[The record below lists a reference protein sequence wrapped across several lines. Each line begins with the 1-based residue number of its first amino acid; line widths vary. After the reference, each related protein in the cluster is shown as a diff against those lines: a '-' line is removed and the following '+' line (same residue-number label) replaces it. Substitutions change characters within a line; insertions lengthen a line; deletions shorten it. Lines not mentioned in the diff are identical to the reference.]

1 MSEQNVI
8 VERVGSRLDIVLNRP
23 DRKNSI
29 TQQLAVELRDAFLN
43 VPSEAGCILL
53 SGSGG
58 AFCSG
63 IDLKIA
69 GADLKNEPLT
79 AWVEVH
85 AAIYKCRV
93 PVVVAL
99 ERYAINAGAALALAA
114 NIVVAGES
122 SFLQVG
128 EIAMGVP
135 AFLGSAGGAVLA
147 SKIPTSSMRPMVL
160 VLLIIVAVYTWFKP
174 DLGKFENLRHLPKRR
189 VQIAA
194 IAGVVIGFYDGIFGP
209 GTGSFLMLILV
220 ASLGY
225 AFITASAIAKV
236 VNVATNVGAIM
247 VFGINGA
254 VLWQI
259 GIILG
264 VANISGAVI
273 GARLAIKGGS
283 TLVRKVFL
291 LVTVA
296 LILKVGIATF

>member
-1 MSEQNVI
+1 VFQD
-8 VERVGSRLDIVLNRP
+8 L
-23 DRKNSI
+23 
-29 TQQLAVELRDAFLN
+29 TLATALFLLAA
-43 VPSEAGCILL
+43 SFFAG
-53 SGSGG
+53 
-58 AFCSG
+58 F
-63 IDLKIA
+63 IDSIA
-69 GADLKNEPLT
+69 GGGGLIQLPALLIGLPKSET
-79 AWVEVH
+79 AEVLGTNKLS
-85 AAIYKCRV
+85 AVFGTTTA
-93 PVVVAL
+93 
-99 ERYAINAGAALALAA
+99 AALYRKQIKPDPKIL
-114 NIVVAGES
+114 
-122 SFLQVG
+122 
-128 EIAMGVP
+128 IAMGLP

-160 VLLIIVAVYTWFKP
+160 VLLVIVAVYTWFKP

-264 VANISGAVI
+264 IANITGAVI

-296 LILKVGIATF
+296 LIVKVGIATF

>member
-1 MSEQNVI
+1 VFHDLTI
-8 VERVGSRLDIVLNRP
+8 ATALFL
-23 DRKNSI
+23 
-29 TQQLAVELRDAFLN
+29 LAASFF
-43 VPSEAGCILL
+43 AG
-53 SGSGG
+53 
-58 AFCSG
+58 F
-63 IDLKIA
+63 IDSIA
-69 GADLKNEPLT
+69 GGGGLIQLPALLIGLPKSET
-79 AWVEVH
+79 AEVLGTNKLS
-85 AAIYKCRV
+85 AVFGTTTA
-93 PVVVAL
+93 
-99 ERYAINAGAALALAA
+99 AALYRKQIKPDPKVL
-114 NIVVAGES
+114 
-122 SFLQVG
+122 
-128 EIAMGVP
+128 IAMGVP
-135 AFLGSAGGAVLA
+135 AFVGSAGGAVLA

-160 VLLIIVAVYTWFKP
+160 VLLIIVAIYTWFKP

-194 IAGVVIGFYDGIFGP
+194 FAGVVIGFYDGIFGP

-254 VLWQI
+254 VIWQI

-291 LVTVA
+291 IVTVA
-296 LILKVGIATF
+296 LIVKVGIATF

>member
-1 MSEQNVI
+1 MFHDLTI
-8 VERVGSRLDIVLNRP
+8 ATALFL
-23 DRKNSI
+23 
-29 TQQLAVELRDAFLN
+29 LAASFF
-43 VPSEAGCILL
+43 AG
-53 SGSGG
+53 
-58 AFCSG
+58 F
-63 IDLKIA
+63 IDSIA
-69 GADLKNEPLT
+69 GGGGLIQLPALLIGLPKSET
-79 AWVEVH
+79 AEVLGTNKLSSIFGTST
-85 AAIYKCRV
+85 AAVLYRKQIKPDPKV
-93 PVVVAL
+93 L
-99 ERYAINAGAALALAA
+99 
-114 NIVVAGES
+114 
-122 SFLQVG
+122 
-128 EIAMGVP
+128 IAMGLP

-160 VLLIIVAVYTWFKP
+160 VLLIIVAIYTWLKP

-254 VLWQI
+254 VIWQI
-259 GIILG
+259 GIIMG
-264 VANISGAVI
+264 VANISGAII

-291 LVTVA
+291 FVTVA
-296 LILKVGIATF
+296 LIVKVGIATF

>member
-1 MSEQNVI
+1 MFQDLTLATALFLLAASFFAGFIDSIAGGGGLIQLPALLIGLPKSETA
-8 VERVGSRLDIVLNRP
+8 EVLGTNKLSAVFGTTTAAALYRKQIKP
-23 DRKNSI
+23 DPK
-29 TQQLAVELRDAFLN
+29 
-43 VPSEAGCILL
+43 ILL
-53 SGSGG
+53 
-58 AFCSG
+58 
-63 IDLKIA
+63 
-69 GADLKNEPLT
+69 
-79 AWVEVH
+79 
-85 AAIYKCRV
+85 
-93 PVVVAL
+93 
-99 ERYAINAGAALALAA
+99 
-114 NIVVAGES
+114 
-122 SFLQVG
+122 
-128 EIAMGVP
+128 AMGVP

-264 VANISGAVI
+264 IANITGAVI

-296 LILKVGIATF
+296 LIVKVGIATF

>member
-1 MSEQNVI
+1 MFHDLTI
-8 VERVGSRLDIVLNRP
+8 ATALFL
-23 DRKNSI
+23 
-29 TQQLAVELRDAFLN
+29 LAASFF
-43 VPSEAGCILL
+43 AG
-53 SGSGG
+53 
-58 AFCSG
+58 F
-63 IDLKIA
+63 IDSIA
-69 GADLKNEPLT
+69 GGGGLIQLPALLIGLPKSET
-79 AWVEVH
+79 AEVLGTNKLS
-85 AAIYKCRV
+85 AVFGTTTA
-93 PVVVAL
+93 
-99 ERYAINAGAALALAA
+99 AALYRKQIKPDPKVL
-114 NIVVAGES
+114 
-122 SFLQVG
+122 
-128 EIAMGVP
+128 IAMGVP
-135 AFLGSAGGAVLA
+135 AFVGSAGGAVLA

-160 VLLIIVAVYTWFKP
+160 VLLIIVAIYTWFKP

-194 IAGVVIGFYDGIFGP
+194 FAGVVIGFYDGIFGP

-247 VFGINGA
+247 VFGVNGA

-291 LVTVA
+291 IVTVA
-296 LILKVGIATF
+296 LIVKVGIATF

>member
-1 MSEQNVI
+1 MFHDLTIATALFLLAASFFAGFVDSIAGGGGLIQLPALLIGLPKSETA
-8 VERVGSRLDIVLNRP
+8 EVLGTNKLSAVFGTTAAAALYRKQIKP
-23 DRKNSI
+23 DPK
-29 TQQLAVELRDAFLN
+29 
-43 VPSEAGCILL
+43 ILL
-53 SGSGG
+53 
-58 AFCSG
+58 
-63 IDLKIA
+63 
-69 GADLKNEPLT
+69 
-79 AWVEVH
+79 
-85 AAIYKCRV
+85 
-93 PVVVAL
+93 
-99 ERYAINAGAALALAA
+99 
-114 NIVVAGES
+114 
-122 SFLQVG
+122 
-128 EIAMGVP
+128 AMGVP

-160 VLLIIVAVYTWFKP
+160 VLLIIVAIYTWFKP

-194 IAGVVIGFYDGIFGP
+194 LAGVVIGFYDGIFGP

-247 VFGINGA
+247 VFGIHGA
-254 VLWQI
+254 VIWQI

-264 VANISGAVI
+264 IANISGAVI

-291 LVTVA
+291 IVTVA
-296 LILKVGIATF
+296 LIVKVGIATF

>member
-1 MSEQNVI
+1 MFQDLTLVTA
-8 VERVGSRLDIVLNRP
+8 L
-23 DRKNSI
+23 
-29 TQQLAVELRDAFLN
+29 F
-43 VPSEAGCILL
+43 LL
-53 SGSGG
+53 SASFFAG
-58 AFCSG
+58 F
-63 IDLKIA
+63 IDSIA
-69 GADLKNEPLT
+69 GGGGLIQLPALLIGLPKSET
-79 AWVEVH
+79 AEVLGTNKLS
-85 AAIYKCRV
+85 AVFGTTTA
-93 PVVVAL
+93 
-99 ERYAINAGAALALAA
+99 AALYRKQIKPDPKIL
-114 NIVVAGES
+114 
-122 SFLQVG
+122 
-128 EIAMGVP
+128 IAMGVP

-247 VFGINGA
+247 VFGVNGA

-264 VANISGAVI
+264 IANISGAVI

-296 LILKVGIATF
+296 LIVKVGIATF

>member
-1 MSEQNVI
+1 VFQDLTLATVLFLLAASFFAGFIDSIAGGGGLIQLPALLIGLPKSETA
-8 VERVGSRLDIVLNRP
+8 EVLGTNKLSAVFGTTTAAALYRKQIKP
-23 DRKNSI
+23 DPK
-29 TQQLAVELRDAFLN
+29 
-43 VPSEAGCILL
+43 ILL
-53 SGSGG
+53 
-58 AFCSG
+58 
-63 IDLKIA
+63 
-69 GADLKNEPLT
+69 
-79 AWVEVH
+79 
-85 AAIYKCRV
+85 
-93 PVVVAL
+93 
-99 ERYAINAGAALALAA
+99 
-114 NIVVAGES
+114 
-122 SFLQVG
+122 
-128 EIAMGVP
+128 AMGVP

-147 SKIPTSSMRPMVL
+147 SNIPTSSMRPMVL

-194 IAGVVIGFYDGIFGP
+194 FAGVVIGFYDGIFGP

-264 VANISGAVI
+264 VANISGAVL

-296 LILKVGIATF
+296 LIVKVGIATF

>member
-1 MSEQNVI
+1 VFHDLTI
-8 VERVGSRLDIVLNRP
+8 ATALFL
-23 DRKNSI
+23 
-29 TQQLAVELRDAFLN
+29 LAASFF
-43 VPSEAGCILL
+43 AG
-53 SGSGG
+53 
-58 AFCSG
+58 F
-63 IDLKIA
+63 IDSIA
-69 GADLKNEPLT
+69 GGGGLIQLPALLIGLPKSET
-79 AWVEVH
+79 AEVLGTNKLSAVFGTT
-85 AAIYKCRV
+85 AA
-93 PVVVAL
+93 
-99 ERYAINAGAALALAA
+99 AALYRKQIKPDPKIL
-114 NIVVAGES
+114 
-122 SFLQVG
+122 
-128 EIAMGVP
+128 IAMGVP

-194 IAGVVIGFYDGIFGP
+194 IAGVIIGFYDGIFGP

-254 VLWQI
+254 VIWQI

-264 VANISGAVI
+264 IANISGAVI

-291 LVTVA
+291 IVTVA
-296 LILKVGIATF
+296 LIVKVGIATF

>member
-1 MSEQNVI
+1 MFQDFTIATALFLLAASFFAGFIDSIAGGGGLIQLPALLIGLPKSETA
-8 VERVGSRLDIVLNRP
+8 EVLGTNKLSAVFGTTTAAALYRKQIKP
-23 DRKNSI
+23 DPK
-29 TQQLAVELRDAFLN
+29 
-43 VPSEAGCILL
+43 ILL
-53 SGSGG
+53 
-58 AFCSG
+58 
-63 IDLKIA
+63 
-69 GADLKNEPLT
+69 
-79 AWVEVH
+79 
-85 AAIYKCRV
+85 
-93 PVVVAL
+93 
-99 ERYAINAGAALALAA
+99 
-114 NIVVAGES
+114 
-122 SFLQVG
+122 
-128 EIAMGVP
+128 AMGLP

-194 IAGVVIGFYDGIFGP
+194 LAGVVIGFYDGIFGP

-247 VFGINGA
+247 VFGVNGA

-264 VANISGAVI
+264 IANISGAVI

-291 LVTVA
+291 IVTVA
-296 LILKVGIATF
+296 LIVKVGIATF

>member
-1 MSEQNVI
+1 VFQDLTLATALFLLAASFFAGFIDSIAGGGGLIQLPALLIGLPKSETA
-8 VERVGSRLDIVLNRP
+8 EVLGTNKLSAVFGTTTAAALYRKQIKP
-23 DRKNSI
+23 DPK
-29 TQQLAVELRDAFLN
+29 
-43 VPSEAGCILL
+43 ILL
-53 SGSGG
+53 
-58 AFCSG
+58 
-63 IDLKIA
+63 
-69 GADLKNEPLT
+69 
-79 AWVEVH
+79 
-85 AAIYKCRV
+85 
-93 PVVVAL
+93 
-99 ERYAINAGAALALAA
+99 
-114 NIVVAGES
+114 
-122 SFLQVG
+122 
-128 EIAMGVP
+128 AMGVP

-194 IAGVVIGFYDGIFGP
+194 FAGVVIGFYDGIFGP

-264 VANISGAVI
+264 VANISGAVL

-296 LILKVGIATF
+296 LIVKVGIATF

>member
-1 MSEQNVI
+1 MFQDLTLATALFLLAASFFAGFIDSIAGGGGLIQLPALLIGLPKSETA
-8 VERVGSRLDIVLNRP
+8 EVLGTNKLSAVFGTTTAAALYRKQIKP
-23 DRKNSI
+23 DPK
-29 TQQLAVELRDAFLN
+29 
-43 VPSEAGCILL
+43 ILL
-53 SGSGG
+53 
-58 AFCSG
+58 
-63 IDLKIA
+63 
-69 GADLKNEPLT
+69 
-79 AWVEVH
+79 
-85 AAIYKCRV
+85 
-93 PVVVAL
+93 
-99 ERYAINAGAALALAA
+99 
-114 NIVVAGES
+114 
-122 SFLQVG
+122 
-128 EIAMGVP
+128 AMGVP

-147 SKIPTSSMRPMVL
+147 SNIPTSSMRPMVL

-194 IAGVVIGFYDGIFGP
+194 FAGVVIGFYDGIFGP

-264 VANISGAVI
+264 IANISGAVI

-296 LILKVGIATF
+296 LIVKVGIATF

>member
-1 MSEQNVI
+1 VFQD
-8 VERVGSRLDIVLNRP
+8 LTL
-23 DRKNSI
+23 
-29 TQQLAVELRDAFLN
+29 TTALFLLAASFF
-43 VPSEAGCILL
+43 AGL
-53 SGSGG
+53 
-58 AFCSG
+58 
-63 IDLKIA
+63 IDSIA
-69 GADLKNEPLT
+69 GGGGLIQLPALLIGLPKSET
-79 AWVEVH
+79 AEVLGTNKLS
-85 AAIYKCRV
+85 AVFGTTTA
-93 PVVVAL
+93 
-99 ERYAINAGAALALAA
+99 AALYRKQIKPDPKIL
-114 NIVVAGES
+114 
-122 SFLQVG
+122 
-128 EIAMGVP
+128 IAMGLP

-236 VNVATNVGAIM
+236 VNVATNVGAIT

-264 VANISGAVI
+264 IANITGAVI

-296 LILKVGIATF
+296 LIVKVGIATF

>member
-1 MSEQNVI
+1 VFQD
-8 VERVGSRLDIVLNRP
+8 LTL
-23 DRKNSI
+23 
-29 TQQLAVELRDAFLN
+29 TTALFLLAASFF
-43 VPSEAGCILL
+43 AG
-53 SGSGG
+53 
-58 AFCSG
+58 F
-63 IDLKIA
+63 IDSIA
-69 GADLKNEPLT
+69 GGGGLIQLPALLIGLPKSET
-79 AWVEVH
+79 AEVLGTNKLS
-85 AAIYKCRV
+85 AVFGTTTA
-93 PVVVAL
+93 
-99 ERYAINAGAALALAA
+99 AALYRKQIKPDPKIL
-114 NIVVAGES
+114 
-122 SFLQVG
+122 
-128 EIAMGVP
+128 IAMGLP

-194 IAGVVIGFYDGIFGP
+194 IAGVLIGFYDGVFGP

-264 VANISGAVI
+264 IANITGAVI

-296 LILKVGIATF
+296 LIIKVGIATF

>member
-1 MSEQNVI
+1 MFQD
-8 VERVGSRLDIVLNRP
+8 L
-23 DRKNSI
+23 
-29 TQQLAVELRDAFLN
+29 TLATALFLLAA
-43 VPSEAGCILL
+43 SFFAGFFD
-53 SGSGG
+53 S
-58 AFCSG
+58 
-63 IDLKIA
+63 IA
-69 GADLKNEPLT
+69 GGGGLIQLPALLIGLPKSET
-79 AWVEVH
+79 AEVLGTNKLS
-85 AAIYKCRV
+85 AVFGTTTA
-93 PVVVAL
+93 
-99 ERYAINAGAALALAA
+99 AALYRKQIKPEPKIL
-114 NIVVAGES
+114 
-122 SFLQVG
+122 
-128 EIAMGVP
+128 IAMGLP

-236 VNVATNVGAIM
+236 VNVATNVGAIT

-264 VANISGAVI
+264 IANITGAVI

-296 LILKVGIATF
+296 LIVKVGIATF

>member
-1 MSEQNVI
+1 VFQDLTIATALFLLAASFFAGFIDSIAGGGGLIQLPALLIGLPKSETA
-8 VERVGSRLDIVLNRP
+8 EVLGTNKLSAVFGTTTAAALYRKQIKP
-23 DRKNSI
+23 DPK
-29 TQQLAVELRDAFLN
+29 
-43 VPSEAGCILL
+43 ILL
-53 SGSGG
+53 
-58 AFCSG
+58 
-63 IDLKIA
+63 
-69 GADLKNEPLT
+69 
-79 AWVEVH
+79 
-85 AAIYKCRV
+85 
-93 PVVVAL
+93 
-99 ERYAINAGAALALAA
+99 
-114 NIVVAGES
+114 
-122 SFLQVG
+122 
-128 EIAMGVP
+128 AMGLP

-194 IAGVVIGFYDGIFGP
+194 LAGVVIGFYDGIFGP

-247 VFGINGA
+247 VFGVNGA

-264 VANISGAVI
+264 IANISGAVI

-291 LVTVA
+291 IVTVA
-296 LILKVGIATF
+296 LIVKVGIATF